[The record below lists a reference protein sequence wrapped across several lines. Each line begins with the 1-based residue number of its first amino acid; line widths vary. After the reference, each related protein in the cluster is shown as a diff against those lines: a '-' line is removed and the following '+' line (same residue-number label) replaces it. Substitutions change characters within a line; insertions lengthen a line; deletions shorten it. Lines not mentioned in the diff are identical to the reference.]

1 MKKLAVSFALASL
14 FLATALMG
22 VGRRTMFVDQMEGFE
37 EYLRRAVL
45 EQELKLELIEESEH
59 PDLKA
64 MLGKRFKS
72 VSTELMY
79 RKNTGRTEDSTLTIV
94 DVKTGKTLL
103 KHDFTMG
110 LDPAQKQRN
119 ANEFV
124 RKVKDLLEK
133 LPAQP

>member
-1 MKKLAVSFALASL
+1 M
-14 FLATALMG
+14 FLATTLLG

-37 EYLRRAVL
+37 EYLRRAVI

-64 MLGKRFKS
+64 MLGKRFTS
-72 VSTELMY
+72 VSTQLKY
-79 RKNTGRTEDSTLTIV
+79 QKNTGRTDNSTLTIV
-94 DVKTGKTLL
+94 DVKTGKTVLR
-103 KHDFTMG
+103 HDFTMG

-133 LPAQP
+133 GQ